1 MLFRSKIK
9 KTYNS
14 TCDFSRG
21 VLNVRLRARIQ
32 HLLRGHICYYKSF
45 SFSDFGANSAV
56 EDLRI
61 LQKRMG
67 VGGKFSSL

>member
-1 MLFRSKIK
+1 MK
-9 KTYNS
+9 KAYHRI
-14 TCDFSRG
+14 CDFSRG
-21 VLNVRLRARIQ
+21 GLNARLCARIQ
-32 HLLRGHICYYKSF
+32 SLLRGHKYDDKSF